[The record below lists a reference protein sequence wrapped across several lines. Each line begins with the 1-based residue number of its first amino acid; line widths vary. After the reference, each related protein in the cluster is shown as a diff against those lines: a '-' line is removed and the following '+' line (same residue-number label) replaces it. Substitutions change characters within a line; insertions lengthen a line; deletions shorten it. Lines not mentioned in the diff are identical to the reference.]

1 LLAEQM
7 VHEQEKFDVV
17 IALEV
22 CLLCPS
28 PMACDLKILL
38 CLGMLNDTAEN
49 SYIVAHCLEH
59 STVKCLSVGLHF

>member
-1 LLAEQM
+1 
-7 VHEQEKFDVV
+7 VPF
-17 IALEV
+17 
-22 CLLCPS
+22 S
-28 PMACDLKILL
+28 NGCDLKILL